1 MIKKIFF
8 QFVFFN
14 FFLTKEV
21 FAAESGGMPQLNPEF
36 WISQI
41 FWLVLTFGTLY
52 VALSKLILPKISAN
66 LELRKSQIQ
75 ENIEAAEKKR
85 RSSESKLILP
95 KISQNLESRKSQILE
110 NIEAAEKQRENSDA
124 KLKEY
129 EEIILKSKLEAKNIF
144 NQAREKALKDI
155 NSKKEVLDKQIDNE
169 IIKAEQEIK
178 VLQSGAS
185 EKINKI
191 AIETSS
197 ELIQKL
203 IGAEVNSSSISAI
216 VDDLSKRGGDKYY
229 GN

>member
-8 QFVFFN
+8 QLI
-14 FFLTKEV
+14 FLSFLFSKEA

-41 FWLVLTFGTLY
+41 FWLSLTFGVLY
-52 VALSKLILPKISAN
+52 IVLSKLILPKISY
-66 LELRKSQIQ
+66 
-75 ENIEAAEKKR
+75 
-85 RSSESKLILP
+85 
-95 KISQNLESRKSQILE
+95 NLESRKSQILE
-110 NIEAAEKQRENSDA
+110 NIEAAEKQREDSEI
-124 KLKEY
+124 KLKDY
-129 EEIILKSKLEAKNIF
+129 QEIISKSKLEAKKIF
-144 NQAREKALKDI
+144 NLAREKALKDI
-155 NSKKEVLDKQIDNE
+155 NAKKEMMNKQIDDE

-178 VLQSGAS
+178 TLHNSAP

-197 ELIQKL
+197 ELIQKF

-216 VDDLSKRGGDKYY
+216 VDDLSKRNGEKYY

>member
-8 QFVFFN
+8 QYIFFN
-14 FFLTKEV
+14 LFFIKEV

-41 FWLVLTFGTLY
+41 FWLTLTFGILY
-52 VALSKLILPKISAN
+52 IVLSKLILPKISAN

-75 ENIEAAEKKR
+75 ENV
-85 RSSESKLILP
+85 
-95 KISQNLESRKSQILE
+95 
-110 NIEAAEKQRENSDA
+110 EAAEKQRESSEA

-129 EEIILKSKLEAKNIF
+129 DSIILKSKLEAKNIF
-144 NQAREKALKDI
+144 KDAREKVIKDI
-155 NSKKEVLDKQIDNE
+155 NSKKETLDKQIDVE
-169 IIKAEQEIK
+169 IQKAEKEIDLLRK
-178 VLQSGAS
+178 SAP

-197 ELIQKL
+197 ELVKKL
-203 IGAEVNSSSISAI
+203 IGADVNNSSISAI
-216 VDDLSKRGGDKYY
+216 VDDLSKRNGDKYY